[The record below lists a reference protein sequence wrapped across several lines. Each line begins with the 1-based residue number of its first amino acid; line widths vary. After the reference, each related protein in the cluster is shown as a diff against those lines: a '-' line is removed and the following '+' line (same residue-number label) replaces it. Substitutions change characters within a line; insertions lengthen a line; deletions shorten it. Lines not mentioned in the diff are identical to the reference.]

1 MFEKMY
7 TFSRQTGLPVRME
20 DLGLHQ
26 SDQPQVIAKAL
37 AMKDIDHNPYKI
49 TAEMMQEAFEELK
62 KRVNA
67 EGEQQ

>member
-1 MFEKMY
+1 
-7 TFSRQTGLPVRME
+7 
-20 DLGLHQ
+20 
-26 SDQPQVIAKAL
+26 
-37 AMKDIDHNPYKI
+37 MKDIDHNPYKI